1 MKKITFRPTTKEV
14 EVLAT
19 KPKPAKT
26 YIPEWLKN
34 VPLYTNN
41 KMKIDNDGYANLT
54 LKACMPFLDTFTSG
68 YIQETWCDIYINTS
82 KHPYEYRYSGGP
94 EIMEHRTS
102 DRQHVPA
109 PNGYCSQEFTWKQ
122 PWIPQL
128 PDGYSMLYT
137 QPFNRTDLP
146 FLNLTAIIDN
156 DRFYMENN
164 TNHPFFIKEGFEGII
179 PKGTP
184 YMQMIPIK
192 RDSWQSE
199 FKEHDPL
206 LSLSVAKIR
215 QYFMGGYKK
224 LFWQKKEYN

>member
-1 MKKITFRPTTKEV
+1 
-14 EVLAT
+14 
-19 KPKPAKT
+19 
-26 YIPEWLKN
+26 
-34 VPLYTNN
+34 
-41 KMKIDNDGYANLT
+41 
-54 LKACMPFLDTFTSG
+54 
-68 YIQETWCDIYINTS
+68 
-82 KHPYEYRYSGGP
+82 
-94 EIMEHRTS
+94 MEHRTS

-156 DRFYMENN
+156 DKFYMENN

-192 RDSWQSE
+192 RDSWKSE
-199 FKEHDPL
+199 FKDHDPL
-206 LSLSVAKIR
+206 LSLSVSKIR

>member
-1 MKKITFRPTTKEV
+1 MKNIVFRPTSKEV
-14 EVLAT
+14 EVLTT
-19 KPKPAKT
+19 KPKPAKA
-26 YIPEWLKN
+26 YMPEWLKQ

-68 YIQETWCDIYINTS
+68 YIQETWCDIYINAEEGQF
-82 KHPYEYRYSGGP
+82 EYRYSGGP
-94 EIMEHRTS
+94 QIMEHRAS
-102 DRQHVPA
+102 DRQHVPKLH
-109 PNGYCSQEFTWKQ
+109 GYCAQEFTWKQ

-164 TNHPFFIKEGFEGII
+164 TNHPFFIREGFEGII

-192 RDSWQSE
+192 RDAWSSE
-199 FKEHDPL
+199 FKDFDPQ
-206 LSLSVAKIR
+206 LSLSVGKIR

-224 LFWQKKEYN
+224 MFWQKKEYN